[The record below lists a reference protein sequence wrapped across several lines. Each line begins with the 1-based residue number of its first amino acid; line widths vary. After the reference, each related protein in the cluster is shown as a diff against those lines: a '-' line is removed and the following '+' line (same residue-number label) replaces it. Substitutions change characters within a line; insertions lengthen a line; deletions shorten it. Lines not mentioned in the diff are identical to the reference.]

1 MVDDII
7 SEISTDTDIIYN
19 MMDLKF
25 FDDYT
30 YYHCIN
36 VFILSLIVGLAL
48 KLCRTSCSASA
59 WLQYCT
65 TSARF
70 CAKKIINK
78 KGRLTDEEFEVI
90 KAHTEN
96 GCRYLKEKWEVS
108 DESALAVLT
117 HHEKITAPAIRTGLK
132 RTRYPCMGR

>member
-48 KLCRTSCSASA
+48 KLCRDELFSLGMAA
-59 WLQYCT
+59 ILHDIG
-65 TSARF
+65 
-70 CAKKIINK
+70 KIFGPK
-78 KGRLTDEEFEVI
+78 RLST
-90 KAHTEN
+90 
-96 GCRYLKEKWEVS
+96 
-108 DESALAVLT
+108 
-117 HHEKITAPAIRTGLK
+117 K
-132 RTRYPCMGR
+132 RAG